1 MVFTAVHW
9 WEIGHIWLVEPDKPC
24 LMKYNHAWSWFWEIL
39 ERYENH
45 RGIKL
50 TVPNANN
57 DIKWF
62 LKGRSTQSA
71 PNNLYTWNKWQI
83 FVVLRNLTKL
93 KSQELHYLNVLECSI
108 SFVTGQSM
116 FGTKVTLIPTCGF
129 WHLMLVSALNSSGIS
144 TMKFVPKLF
153 TRLLLASKFVT
164 EFQVTNI
171 S

>member
-62 LKGRSTQSA
+62 LKGRSIHFVYLRLM
-71 PNNLYTWNKWQI
+71 NYTLETNVI
-83 FVVLRNLTKL
+83 F
-93 KSQELHYLNVLECSI
+93 S
-108 SFVTGQSM
+108 SF
-116 FGTKVTLIPTCGF
+116 
-129 WHLMLVSALNSSGIS
+129 
-144 TMKFVPKLF
+144 
-153 TRLLLASKFVT
+153 T
-164 EFQVTNI
+164 EFAKSEIIGFEFSEVKYFGAKVDEIFQNLGRSSPITNFVNPLRKCFFYHNEI
-171 S
+171 LKRPCKYRSRSSIRSWPIRDT